1 MNDPLIDTL
10 AAGLEPVRRRRFSYW
25 IATGVGAGLAVGAL
39 AFWLAPDLAVRPDI
53 GTAILDIPF
62 WMKVAFTLTIAIV
75 GSFGLLRLVRPSGRS
90 KALIWIPP
98 AIWAVFALM
107 AARDLA
113 THPVDLWSARILGET
128 ALRCVT
134 YIALISVPILAVL
147 TLVVRRGAPTEL
159 TQAGWALGLAA
170 GGMSATIYALG
181 CPEAS
186 PVFLIVWYA
195 LGIALAGAAGALG
208 GRYLLRW

>member
-39 AFWLAPDLAVRPDI
+39 AFWLAPDLAVRPDL
-53 GTAILDIPF
+53 GT
-62 WMKVAFTLTIAIV
+62 
-75 GSFGLLRLVRPSGRS
+75 
-90 KALIWIPP
+90 ALIWIPP

-113 THPVDLWSARILGET
+113 THPVDLWGARILGET